1 MLDIL
6 THNGILDTCTLS
18 LKFVSFSK
26 NPILRK
32 STHSHTHSHIH
43 FVFSFTLQ
51 RSHFAF
57 FPF

>member
-6 THNGILDTCTLS
+6 THNGILDTLS
-18 LKFVSFSK
+18 LKFISISK

-51 RSHFAF
+51 RSHFAL